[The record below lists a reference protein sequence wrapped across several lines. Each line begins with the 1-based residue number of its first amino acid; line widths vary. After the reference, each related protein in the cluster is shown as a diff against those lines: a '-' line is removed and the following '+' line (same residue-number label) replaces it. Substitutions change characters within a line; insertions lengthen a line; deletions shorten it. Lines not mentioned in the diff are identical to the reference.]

1 VSSETIPTFE
11 PTEIIAGETLNWTKS
26 LLDYPASEG
35 WTLKYYF
42 RGAGAGFDVTA
53 TADGDDFSITVSAT
67 ATATMAAGVYYWQ
80 AEVSLSGEKHIVDS
94 GQATVKASLAS
105 VTSSATFDGR
115 SRAQKILDAIDAMLE
130 GKASLDQ
137 QEYMIGN
144 RSLKRIPI
152 PDLIALRT
160 HYAQLV
166 GRERR
171 AEKIRQGASFL
182 KTVHVRFRQPR

>member
-26 LLDYPASEG
+26 LPDYPAAEG

-53 TADGDDFSITVSAT
+53 TADGDDFSVTVSAT
-67 ATATMAAGVYYWQ
+67 TTAAMTAGAYYWQ
-80 AEVSLSGEKHIVDS
+80 AEISLSSEKHIVDS
-94 GQATVKASLAS
+94 GQATVKPALAAVASN
-105 VTSSATFDGR
+105 VVFDGR
-115 SRAQKILDAIDAMLE
+115 SRVKKTLDAIDAMLD
-130 GKASLDQ
+130 GKATLDQ

-160 HYAQLV
+160 HYAQMV
-166 GRERR
+166 SRERR
-171 AEKIRQGASFL
+171 AEKLSQGAPFL
-182 KTVHVRFRQPR
+182 KSVHVRFRQPR